1 MDKGQYIE
9 LPLLYYK
16 GYRAKES
23 GGEILPVVCGENN
36 VVRVLVPSGFQGII
50 EVDFKG
56 FWYWRA
62 AEVISLGT
70 ICLLLWLAVLRIR
83 KRREKVNFP

>member
-1 MDKGQYIE
+1 M
-9 LPLLYYK
+9 
-16 GYRAKES
+16 
-23 GGEILPVVCGENN
+23 VCGENN